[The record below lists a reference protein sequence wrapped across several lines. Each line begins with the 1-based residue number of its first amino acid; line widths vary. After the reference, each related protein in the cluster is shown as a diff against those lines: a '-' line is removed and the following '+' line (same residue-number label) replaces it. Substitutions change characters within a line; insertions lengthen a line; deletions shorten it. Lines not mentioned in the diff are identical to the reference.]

1 MKLPRKSLVIS
12 TILLVFAWCTHH
24 LIWGGD
30 IDPPDTSDLL
40 PPQERVPDEENAYF
54 PLDEAFQLLQMTY
67 EDGNALDEHLKGKKR
82 LSAEAL
88 DDLLARNQAVF
99 DRLPAALE
107 RPRLRVPPSPPR
119 SLFPT
124 FQSNAI
130 DTLKLLTA
138 KSRLATETSS
148 LDAAVTGCVVR
159 ILLAERMILQG
170 KDGT

>member
-1 MKLPRKSLVIS
+1 MAVSARRLPSVLNHMKRPRKFLVIL
-12 TILLVFAWCTHH
+12 TVVLVVAWCTHY

-40 PPQERVPDEENAYF
+40 PPQERVPDEENAFF

-88 DDLLARNQAVF
+88 DDLLARNQAAL

-107 RPRLRVPPSPPR
+107 RPRLRVPRRHGPP
-119 SLFPT
+119 L
-124 FQSNAI
+124 QSGQW
-130 DTLKLLTA
+130 
-138 KSRLATETSS
+138 SRPQLRCP
-148 LDAAVTGCVVR
+148 L
-159 ILLAERMILQG
+159 
-170 KDGT
+170 